1 MNYLICG
8 KCGHFNEVKSE
19 YLIFCES
26 CNKKLENNYSDW
38 KKRNSDKTFDD
49 FKEII
54 CTTEN
59 PNLHH
64 AKGKTQPK
72 GLKYWIGFTVA
83 FAIFYAIGH
92 FGGEMIVDYFKKPLF
107 DKALMETANEINKSC
122 PIMVDNETR
131 LDNTTAL
138 PEKVFQYNY
147 TLINITKDLID
158 IDEFQSAMEPTIKNL
173 VRTSPDMKLMRDN
186 NTTLKYFY
194 KDMNGEHLL
203 TIWVK
208 PEDYN

>member
-26 CNKKLENNYSDW
+26 CNKKLENNYSEW

-54 CTTEN
+54 CTTEDPSVN
-59 PNLHH
+59 QS
-64 AKGKTQPK
+64 KGKKKPK
-72 GLKYWIGFTVA
+72 GLKYWIGFGVA

-92 FGGEMIVDYFKKPLF
+92 FGGEMIVDLFKKPLF
-107 DKALMETANEINKSC
+107 DKALLETANEINKSC

-131 LDNTTAL
+131 LDNTMAL

-147 TLINITKDLID
+147 TLINTTKDLID
-158 IDEFQSAMEPTIKNL
+158 IDELQSAIEPNIKNF
-173 VRTSPDMKLMRDN
+173 VRTNPDMKQMRDN